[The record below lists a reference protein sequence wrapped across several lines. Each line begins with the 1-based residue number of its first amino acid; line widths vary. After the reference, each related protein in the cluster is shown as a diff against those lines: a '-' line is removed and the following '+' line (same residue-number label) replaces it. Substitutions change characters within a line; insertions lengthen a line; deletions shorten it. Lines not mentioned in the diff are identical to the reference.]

1 MEATNEYTHQEF
13 LELENQ
19 KIELESEKESL
30 ESRARTFT
38 ITTIVLAVL
47 FLLSVAY
54 IVLSEVKAPL
64 FGKWPKM
71 ASENAVLKQQMEDLN
86 ALKPTLDSVMAA
98 NNILVEQTDTQ
109 QGVFFEVQIGAF
121 EHFNLDQYAQ
131 ELARL
136 KKEEVDVMDKYTLGK
151 FRDFKMAKAFNE
163 DIKKMGVVDA
173 FIVGKIDGQRVDL
186 QEAVDKSKKG
196 F

>member
-13 LELENQ
+13 LALENQ

-30 ESRARTFT
+30 ESRARIFT

-54 IVLSEVKAPL
+54 VVLSEVKAPL
-64 FGKWPKM
+64 FGKWPKI
-71 ASENAVLKQQMEDLN
+71 ASENTVLKQQVEDLN
-86 ALKPTLDSVMAA
+86 ALKPTLDSVIAA

-173 FIVGKIDGQRVDL
+173 FIVGKVDGQRVDL